1 METVVNSRG
10 KSLSVPYYSFL
21 LGTPCQPDFRG
32 AILMFEDV
40 DEYIYRIDRMLAH
53 LWLAGVFDQLVGVV
67 AGQFTDCKPDEGYGR
82 TSLDDVFE
90 DYFKSMS
97 ISVFSGSQ
105 FGHIRK
111 KFTVPIGLEAEM
123 DADART
129 TTMLQAAVVG

>member
-1 METVVNSRG
+1 
-10 KSLSVPYYSFL
+10 
-21 LGTPCQPDFRG
+21 
-32 AILMFEDV
+32 MFEDV

-111 KFTVPIGLEAEM
+111 KFTLPIGLEAEM
-123 DADART
+123 DADARAI
-129 TTMLQAAVVG
+129 TMLQAAVVG